1 MVYLSIRYTFGVR
14 VCVCVCVSFLFYFST
29 NQFGKVHVS
38 MFGHAKFVISIGV
51 FFLDMAEWDGIGWDD
66 RCIMLDL
73 V

>member
-1 MVYLSIRYTFGVR
+1 
-14 VCVCVCVSFLFYFST
+14 
-29 NQFGKVHVS
+29 

-51 FFLDMAEWDGIGWDD
+51 FFFFGYAGMGWDGTGWDD